1 MNELNE
7 KILKVKEELTECMKK
22 EIRLMREVFANMHQE
37 EIALIMLDKNSWNH
51 TLQDRFSLLQT
62 LSSLRTSRLIM
73 TCAIEKMLAPYTG
86 KKVPLE
92 QILPGLEEEGCEILY
107 LSEQIL
113 ALIGRMN
120 DQHLKNENLLK
131 NYEIYANSPALF
143 RNGISMERDG
153 LKPVKCKA
161 AIATYPFE
169 HP

>member
-1 MNELNE
+1 MNGLNE

-37 EIALIMLDKNSWNH
+37 EIALIMLDRNSWNH
-51 TLQDRFSLLQT
+51 TLQDRFSLLQA
-62 LSSLRTSRLIM
+62 LSFLRNFRLTV
-73 TCAIEKMLAPYTG
+73 TCEIEKMLASSTG

-120 DQHLKNENLLK
+120 DQHMKNENLLK
-131 NYEIYANSPALF
+131 KYEIYANSPAMF
-143 RNGISMERDG
+143 RNGISVERDG
-153 LKPVKCKA
+153 LQPLKCKA
-161 AIATYPFE
+161 AVATYPFKQ
-169 HP
+169 P

>member
-1 MNELNE
+1 MNGLNE

-37 EIALIMLDKNSWNH
+37 EIALIMLDRNCWNQ

-62 LSSLRTSRLIM
+62 LSSLRSCRLRV
-73 TCAIEKMLAPYTG
+73 TGEIEQMLSPSTG

-107 LSEQIL
+107 LSDQIL

-120 DQHLKNENLLK
+120 DQHTKNENLLK

-143 RNGISMERDG
+143 RNGISLERDVV
-153 LKPVKCKA
+153 KPGKCKA

>member
-1 MNELNE
+1 MNGLNE
-7 KILKVKEELTECMKK
+7 KILKVKQELTECMKK

-37 EIALIMLDKNSWNH
+37 ELALIMLDRNSWNK
-51 TLQDRFSLLQT
+51 TLQDRFSLLQS
-62 LSSLRTSRLIM
+62 LSSLRNFRLTI
-73 TCAIEKMLAPYTG
+73 TGEIENLLSSSNG

-107 LSEQIL
+107 LSDQIL

-120 DQHLKNENLLK
+120 DQHTKNENLLK

-143 RNGISMERDG
+143 QKGISIERDG
-153 LKPVKCKA
+153 IKPVKCKA
-161 AIATYPFE
+161 AVATYPFH